1 MTSALEGGGGHG
13 KADEGYGGCV
23 VNVTMTM
30 NGGKGVKYPII
41 LKTLYMEGPK
51 IY

>member
-23 VNVTMTM
+23 NVTMTM
-30 NGGKGVKYPII
+30 NGGKGVKYPRI